1 MHSPNNGILELFSTV
16 SKISHV
22 CTAKAPRY
30 ELLTSDKMQYQT
42 LFLYQLNVLCHVCM
56 KCRWCIYLRHKSSG
70 AYDLLRES
78 GVVSLPSQRTL
89 RDYTHYIPPTVG
101 FSFEIDQQLIAAA
114 QVEKLEDWQQYVI
127 MILDEMHIKQHLV
140 YEKHS
145 GEFIGFADLG
155 SVNQALLSF
164 EQSLEQSTESESLA
178 KTMCV
183 YQVAIPLCSVSL
195 CNSYWRSDV

>member
-1 MHSPNNGILELFSTV
+1 MCI
-16 SKISHV
+16 
-22 CTAKAPRY
+22 
-30 ELLTSDKMQYQT
+30 
-42 LFLYQLNVLCHVCM
+42 

-114 QVEKLEDWQQYVI
+114 QVEKLEDWQKYVI
-127 MILDEMHIKQHLV
+127 VILDEMHIKQDLV

-145 GEFIGFADLG
+145 GEFIGFANLG
-155 SVNQALLSF
+155 SINQELLSF
-164 EQSLEQSTESESLA
+164 EQSLEQSTKSESLA
-178 KTMCV
+178 KTMLVIMVRGLFTKLQFPYAQFPCATLTGDLMFEPFWSAV
-183 YQVAIPLCSVSL
+183 YHIENAGLKVKLEPNLCHQ
-195 CNSYWRSDV
+195 